1 MRALQSSVLRG
12 RGRPSAAPWTRV
24 ALPAGWAALALFV
37 LFSAGIGVRE
47 ARAQPE
53 LLVAGCVS
61 ACAGG
66 LRFNWARTPTC
77 AACLLAGTRWFRE
90 QFWGRDTF
98 AGYACAKA
106 GEGC

>member
-1 MRALQSSVLRG
+1 VRTFQSSVLRG
-12 RGRPSAAPWTRV
+12 RPQRPSASWTRIG
-24 ALPAGWAALALFV
+24 LPAGWAALALFL
-37 LFSAGIGVRE
+37 LFSAGLGVRE

-77 AACLLAGTRWFRE
+77 AACVLAGARWFRQ

-98 AGYACAKA
+98 ADYACAKA